1 MENQHRQI
9 SGYRELNQDEINLMN
24 EVKQTAEEVGKLIEK
39 MKGLSRDGNVT
50 LDQRWL
56 AEGNTDLQKGFMSVV
71 RSIARPTT
79 F

>member
-9 SGYRELNQDEINLMN
+9 TGYRELNQTEIDLMN
-24 EVKQTAEEVGKLIEK
+24 ESKAIAETVGKFIEK
-39 MKGLSRDGNVT
+39 MRGLAKDGNVEV
-50 LDQRWL
+50 DQRWL
-56 AEGNTDLQKGFMSVV
+56 AEGNTDLQKGFMSIT

>member
-9 SGYRELNQDEINLMN
+9 NGYRDFNQDEINAIK
-24 EVKQTAEEVGKLIEK
+24 EVKELAETVGQHIEK
-39 MKGLSRDGNVT
+39 LKELAKNGNVEI
-50 LDQRWL
+50 DPRWL